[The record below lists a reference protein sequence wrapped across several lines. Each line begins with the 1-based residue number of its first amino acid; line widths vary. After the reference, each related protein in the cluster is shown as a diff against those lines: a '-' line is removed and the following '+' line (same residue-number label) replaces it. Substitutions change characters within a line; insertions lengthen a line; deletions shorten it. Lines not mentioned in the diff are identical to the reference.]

1 MENRALD
8 QLLLFVRSIGWG
20 GCIGLWYALLGFV
33 RVFERLIWTALADL
47 LFWVVAAVASFLF
60 LLRYA
65 SGRTDGY
72 VLVAI
77 VGGAVATQW
86 IVALP
91 LARIAGRAKKHLRAQ
106 HRLRKARS
114 GRKKQ

>member
-8 QLLLFVRSIGWG
+8 QLVLFVRSIGWG

-47 LFWVVAAVASFLF
+47 LFGLVAAVASFLF
-60 LLRYA
+60 LLSYA
-65 SGRTDGY
+65 DGRIDGY
-72 VLVAI
+72 VLFAM

-91 LARIAGRAKKHLRAQ
+91 LARIAERVKKHLRTQ
-106 HRLRKARS
+106 HRRRKARS